1 MVTVSGEFRTTVAPH
16 DDVVDS
22 VVLGESDDPLPR
34 FADLEGGL
42 QRCVVRIRC
51 VLGLFEERLGLLSRC
66 ASVRL
71 SAALP

>member
-1 MVTVSGEFRTTVAPH
+1 MMMWSIALFSAKATIP
-16 DDVVDS
+16 
-22 VVLGESDDPLPR
+22 PR